1 MRTFDELYK
10 MAADRKGGPE
20 AFEATLTTPKTP
32 DELAAIPDDR
42 WLSMMSKCIFQAGFN
57 WKVVEN
63 KWPAF
68 EEVFHGFDVA
78 RAAFMTD
85 EDIETLLS
93 DKRIIRNGAKIAAIR
108 DNAQFLA
115 DLAKEHGSAAR
126 FFAKW
131 PDEDYVGLLDVLKL
145 RGTRLSGNTGMY
157 LLRFMGRD
165 SFILS
170 RDVVA
175 ALVRE
180 GVVDKAATSKR
191 DRLKAQQAFN
201 QWREESGRPFT
212 HISRVLACTVGD

>member
-1 MRTFDELYK
+1 MKTFDELYRI
-10 MAADRKGGPE
+10 AADRKGGPE

-32 DELAAIPDDR
+32 EELAAIPDHR
-42 WLSMMSKCIFQAGFN
+42 WLSTMSKCIFQAGFN

-63 KWPAF
+63 KWPAL
-68 EEVFHGFDVA
+68 EEAFHGFDVA

-85 EDIETLLS
+85 EDIEALLS
-93 DKRIIRNGAKIAAIR
+93 DRRIIRNGAKIAAIR

-126 FFAKW
+126 FFAEW
-131 PDEDYVGLLDVLKL
+131 PGEDYVGLLDVLKQ

-157 LLRFMGRD
+157 VLRFMGRD

-170 RDVVA
+170 RDVVT
-175 ALVRE
+175 ALARE
-180 GVVDKAATSKR
+180 GVVDAAATSKR

>member
-1 MRTFDELYK
+1 MKTFDELYRI
-10 MAADRKGGPE
+10 AADRKGGPE

-32 DELAAIPDDR
+32 EELAAIPDDR
-42 WLSMMSKCIFQAGFN
+42 WLSTMSKCIFQAGFN

-68 EEVFHGFDVA
+68 EEVFHDFDVA

-115 DLAKEHGSAAR
+115 DLAKERGWAAR
-126 FFAKW
+126 FLAEW
-131 PDEDYVGLLDVLKL
+131 PGEVEVGRLGVLKQ

-157 LLRFMGRD
+157 LLRFMGCD

-170 RDVVA
+170 RDVVT
-175 ALVRE
+175 ALARE
-180 GVVDKAATSKR
+180 GVVDVAATSKR